1 MTDTRI
7 DFPRELNPDQLA
19 AATAP
24 PGPALVL
31 AGAGSGKTRTLTYR
45 VAYLVEN
52 GLPPDQILLLTFTNK
67 AAREMLERV
76 RNLLPHDISRLW
88 GGTFH
93 SIGNRILRRHAAA
106 VGLEP
111 GFTILDR
118 DDARDLLGA
127 CFPSV
132 GINPKE
138 KRFPKPSA
146 ILELLSFSANTTRP
160 IEELLGAEYAHLEE
174 FGDTLARLAAEY
186 RRRKTASNAADY
198 DDLLTLPLELLRRDP
213 RLAEHYQHRWACVL
227 VDEYQDTNRVQ
238 ADFIDLVSSA
248 HRNVTVVGDD
258 AQSIYSWRGANF
270 ENILSFPDR
279 YPGARVFRI
288 ELNYRSVP
296 QILSLANASIANNTR
311 QFAKVLR
318 ATLEA
323 GPRPHLIATPDTDSQ
338 ARFIAREILNLHSN
352 GTPLREIAVLYR
364 AHAHAIELQM
374 ELVRCRIPFVI
385 TSGVQFFEQAHIK
398 DVAAYLKT
406 AFNPFDEI
414 AFKRVAKL
422 MPGVGERSAEKLWL
436 LVRGQPEWPADAGPA
451 KAAKDWGQLRQLVAQ
466 LRGQPG
472 IAVPDAITWVLDASY
487 RDILD
492 LKYDNHQQRL
502 DDIQQLQEFSRRFDS
517 VPDLLAQVSLMTGVD
532 ASYGSADGDDVLRLS
547 TVHQAKGL
555 EWEAAFVIMLCD
567 GAFPLGRLVDDE
579 AQLEEERRLFYVAV
593 TRAKRRLYLTFPQM
607 RFGRGAGG
615 GDLFQRPSRF
625 LTELPPG
632 LAETTRVHIPR
643 EHAHRQRH
651 RRDAEFDPWDPE

>member
-1 MTDTRI
+1 MASSRI
-7 DFPRELNPDQLA
+7 EYERELNPDQFA

-52 GLPPDQILLLTFTNK
+52 GLPPERILLLTFTNK
-67 AAREMLERV
+67 AAREMLDRV
-76 RNLLPHDISRLW
+76 RDLLPHDISRLW

-118 DDARDLLGA
+118 DDARDLVGA
-127 CFPSV
+127 CFASIGV
-132 GINPKE
+132 NPKE
-138 KRFPKPSA
+138 KRFPKPGA
-146 ILELLSFSANTTRP
+146 ILELFSFSANTTRP
-160 IEELLGAEYAHLEE
+160 IPELLESDYSHLEE
-174 FGDTLARLAAEY
+174 FAEPLTRLAEEY
-186 RRRKTASNAADY
+186 RRRKTDSNAADY
-198 DDLLTLPLELLRRDP
+198 DDLLTLPLELLRGDP
-213 RLAEHYQHRWACVL
+213 ALAEQYRHRWACVL

-238 ADFIDLVSSA
+238 ADFIDLVASA
-248 HRNVTVVGDD
+248 HRNITVVGDD

-270 ENILSFPDR
+270 ENILSFPKR
-279 YPGARVFRI
+279 YPDARVYRI

-296 QILSLANASIANNTR
+296 QILTLANASISNNSR
-311 QFAKVLR
+311 QFPKELR
-318 ATLEA
+318 STLAA
-323 GPRPHLIATPDTDSQ
+323 GPRPHLVVTPDTDGQ
-338 ARFIAREILNLHSN
+338 ARFIAREILNLHSD
-352 GTPLREIAVLYR
+352 GTPLRDIAVLYR

-374 ELVRCRIPFVI
+374 ELVRCRVPFVI
-385 TSGVQFFEQAHIK
+385 TSGIQFFEQAHIK
-398 DVAAYLKT
+398 DVAAYLKS

-422 MPGVGERSAEKLWL
+422 LPGIGERSAEKLWL
-436 LVRGQPEWPADAGPA
+436 RIRGQAEWPADAAPA
-451 KAAKDWGQLRQLVAQ
+451 KAAKEWRQICQLIRQLRC
-466 LRGQPG
+466 QPG
-472 IAVPDAITWVLDASY
+472 PSAPDAIAWTLDASY

-492 LKYDNHQQRL
+492 LKYDNHQSRL
-502 DDIQQLQEFSRRFDS
+502 DDIQQLQEFARRFES
-517 VPDLLAQVSLMTGVD
+517 VADLLAQVSLMTGVD
-532 ASYGSADGDDVLRLS
+532 ASYGNSDEGDVLRLS

-555 EWEAAFVIMLCD
+555 EWEATFVIMLCD
-567 GAFPLGRLVDDE
+567 GAFPLGRLIDDE

-625 LTELPPG
+625 LTELPQG
-632 LAETTRVHIPR
+632 LAEPTRVNIPR
-643 EHAHRQRH
+643 DPPRRAGHHRA
-651 RRDAEFDPWDPE
+651 AEFDPWDWE

>member
-1 MTDTRI
+1 MATTGI
-7 DFPRELNPDQLA
+7 DYPKELNPDQLA

-45 VAYLVEN
+45 VAFLVEN
-52 GLPPDQILLLTFTNK
+52 GLPPENILLLTFTNK

-93 SIGNRILRRHAAA
+93 SVGNRILRRHAPA

-118 DDARDLLGA
+118 DDARDLLAA
-127 CFPSV
+127 CFPAIGV
-132 GINPKE
+132 DPKE
-138 KRFPKPSA
+138 KRFPKAGA

-160 IEELLGAEYAHLEE
+160 LDELLATGYAHLEE
-174 FGDTLARLAAEY
+174 FADALSRLADEY
-186 RRRKTASNAADY
+186 RKRKLASNAADY
-198 DDLLTLPLELLRRDP
+198 DDLLTLPLDLLRRDP
-213 RLAEHYQHRWACVL
+213 RLARHYQDRWACVL

-238 ADFIDLVSSA
+238 ADFIDLVASA

-279 YPGARVFRI
+279 YPGSRVYRI

-296 QILSLANASIANNTR
+296 QILSLANASIANNSR
-311 QFAKVLR
+311 QFPKALR
-318 ATLEA
+318 STLAA
-323 GPRPHLIATPDTDSQ
+323 GVRPHLVATPDADGQ
-338 ARFIAREILNLHSN
+338 ARFIAREILSLHSD

-374 ELVRCRIPFVI
+374 ELVRCHIPFVI
-385 TSGVQFFEQAHIK
+385 TSGIQFFEQAHVK

-414 AFKRVAKL
+414 AFKRVARL
-422 MPGVGERSAEKLWL
+422 MPGVGDRSAEKLWQR
-436 LVRGQPEWPADAGPA
+436 VRGQSEWPEDIAPA
-451 KAAKDWGQLRQLVAQ
+451 KAVKDWRQLRQLIAQ
-466 LRGQPG
+466 LRAQPG
-472 IAVPDAITWVLDASY
+472 PSVPDAISWILDACY
-487 RDILD
+487 RDMLN
-492 LKYDNHQQRL
+492 LKYDNHQQRI

-517 VPDLLAQVSLMTGVD
+517 VPDLLAQLSLMTGLD
-532 ASYGSADGDDVLRLS
+532 ASYGGADDGDVLRLS

-567 GAFPLGRLVDDE
+567 GAFPLGRLIDDE

-593 TRAKRRLYLTFPQM
+593 TRAKKRLYLTFPQM
-607 RFGRGAGG
+607 RFGRGAAG

-632 LAETTRVHIPR
+632 LAEPVQIRIPR
-643 EHAHRQRH
+643 ETAHRGHRH
-651 RRDAEFDPWDPE
+651 RDAEFDPWDWS

>member
-1 MTDTRI
+1 MATTGI
-7 DFPRELNPDQLA
+7 DYPRELNPDQLA

-52 GLPPDQILLLTFTNK
+52 GVPPENILLLTFTNK
-67 AAREMLERV
+67 ASRQMLDRV
-76 RNLLPHDISRLW
+76 RGLLPHDISRLW

-127 CFPSV
+127 CFPAIGV
-132 GINPKE
+132 NPKE
-138 KRFPKPSA
+138 KRFPKASA

-160 IEELLGAEYAHLEE
+160 IEELLGAEYNHLEE
-174 FGDTLARLAAEY
+174 FGESITRLATEY

-198 DDLLTLPLELLRRDP
+198 DDLLTLPLELLRRDS
-213 RLAEHYQHRWACVL
+213 RLAQHYQNRWACVL

-238 ADFIDLVSSA
+238 ADFIDLVAAA

-279 YPGARVFRI
+279 YPGARVYRI

-296 QILSLANASIANNTR
+296 QILSLANASIANNSR
-311 QFAKVLR
+311 QFPKALR
-318 ATLEA
+318 STLAA
-323 GPRPHLIATPDTDSQ
+323 GPRPHLVSTPDTDSQ
-338 ARFIAREILNLHSN
+338 ARFVAREILSLHSD
-352 GTPLREIAVLYR
+352 GTPLSEIAVLYR

-398 DVAAYLKT
+398 DIAAYLKT

-422 MPGVGERSAEKLWL
+422 MPGVGDRSAEKLWQ
-436 LVRGQPEWPADAGPA
+436 LVRGQAEWPEQAGPA
-451 KAAKDWGQLRQLVAQ
+451 KAAKDWRQIRQLVAQ

-472 IAVPDAITWVLDASY
+472 VSVPDAITWILDASY
-487 RDILD
+487 RDMLN
-492 LKYDNHQQRL
+492 LKYDNHQQRI
-502 DDIQQLQEFSRRFDS
+502 DDIQQLQEFARRFDS

-532 ASYGSADGDDVLRLS
+532 ASYGGADDGDVLRLS
-547 TVHQAKGL
+547 TIHQAKGL

-567 GAFPLGRLVDDE
+567 GAFPLGRLIDDE

-632 LAETTRVHIPR
+632 LAETAQIHIPR
-643 EHAHRQRH
+643 EPTQRQR
-651 RRDAEFDPWDPE
+651 RAAEFDPWDWS